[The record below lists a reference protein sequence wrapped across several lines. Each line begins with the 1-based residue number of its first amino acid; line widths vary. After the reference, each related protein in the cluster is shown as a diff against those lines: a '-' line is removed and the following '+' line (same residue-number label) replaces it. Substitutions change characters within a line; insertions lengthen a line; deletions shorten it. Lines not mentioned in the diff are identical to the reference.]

1 MRIKSGIIAVT
12 TMTLLVVGVVGGLAI
27 TGVFQSSPVAQAED
41 SWTGEAIT
49 ERLQG
54 AVDNGRLTQE
64 QADKIRAKVESGDG
78 FGFRGKQHRVGAE
91 ERAALSQE
99 FTARVGDILQVDGEA
114 VLDAMQQVRADMTGE
129 AITERLQGAVD
140 NGRLTQEQADKIR
153 AKVEA
158 MVE

>member
-64 QADKIRAKVESGDG
+64 QADKIRAKVE
-78 FGFRGKQHRVGAE
+78 
-91 ERAALSQE
+91 
-99 FTARVGDILQVDGEA
+99 
-114 VLDAMQQVRADMTGE
+114 
-129 AITERLQGAVD
+129 
-140 NGRLTQEQADKIR
+140 
-153 AKVEA
+153 A